1 MTLLRLSPDS
11 ERLRR
16 IAKAHAAGE
25 LSTPDYRRIRAEV
38 IERFGGD
45 TVADHGDDTEPRW
58 LERPAAP
65 APAIKTDPSRAVPEI
80 AHAMSRSRLW
90 WIVAIVSV
98 IAVAVGSATAWGST
112 IAPVKQRDP
121 NPATSTR
128 FPVDHLAVRNFV
140 AYPELGITADAI
152 DALLAGALKDLAEA
166 SRPGPSGFTPAE
178 LEEIGML
185 LKSTGAQQGQPL
197 TARDAAQLS
206 ALVASQKARRGAS
219 VVELEQVAAKLTAF
233 YRAHGLPLATA
244 YLPAQDVVDADVYFE
259 VLPGTLGDVR
269 VNGESKVAAKLLT
282 SAFADQQGQPVRRD
296 RVESAMYLIN
306 DLPGLDAQAN
316 FVAGDAVGATDLN
329 LAARNERSWG
339 AQVRVDNDGDD
350 HTGSERVFVDG
361 SWFDPTGHGDALTAG
376 MLATRNPEN
385 SYYGYLGYDAPL
397 QGLRTHLHT
406 RLSRDEFDYSDGT
419 TELSGTADTAELGL
433 TEILARSRTRSIALD
448 AGLNFQKLQLDQNA
462 AAGSLTDQKL
472 WFFEAGASADRV
484 FDLPRISMNGHVGVD
499 AGSFDSGRAEGQSSP
514 FYRLRVDGS
523 AWRLMSSPGASMAQT
538 LRLVVVGQVASTAM
552 PGTLQLGLGGPGR
565 VLAYDRSTASVDD
578 GIYVGLDY
586 RVSPAGGR
594 AGDFLVFA
602 DGAYGEIKRE
612 FAGDVSVGLSSVG
625 IGWDLP
631 IGTWFGVDNPRR
643 FDAQLRFSV
652 PVADKGSQDWINNDG
667 VTLYWMLR
675 YVP

>member
-45 TVADHGDDTEPRW
+45 TAPDHGDDTEPRW

-65 APAIKTDPSRAVPEI
+65 TPAIKTDPSRAVPEI
-80 AHAMSRSRLW
+80 ARAMSRSRMW
-90 WIVAIVSV
+90 WIVIVASA
-98 IAVAVGSATAWGST
+98 IAVVLGSATAWGST

-121 NPATSTR
+121 NPATSNR

-140 AYPELGITADAI
+140 AYPDLGITADAI
-152 DALLAGALKDLAEA
+152 DALLDAALKDLAEA

-244 YLPAQDVVDADVYFE
+244 YLPSQEVVDADVYFE
-259 VLPGTLGDVR
+259 VLPGTLEGVR

-316 FVAGDAVGATDLN
+316 FVAGEAVGATDLN
-329 LAARNERSWG
+329 LVARNERNWG
-339 AQVRVDNDGDD
+339 AQVRMDNDGDD
-350 HTGSERVFVDG
+350 HTGTERVFVDA

-385 SYYGYLGYDAPL
+385 SYYGYLGYDTPF
-397 QGLRTHLHT
+397 QGLRTHLRT
-406 RLSRDEFDYSDGT
+406 RLSRDEFDYSDGS
-419 TELSGTADTAELGL
+419 TELTGTADTAELGL

-448 AGLNFQKLQLDQNA
+448 AGLNFQKLQLDQNG

-538 LRLVVVGQVASTAM
+538 LRMVVVGQVASTAM

-586 RVSPAGGR
+586 RVTPGSGR
-594 AGDFLVFA
+594 AGDFLLFT
-602 DGAYGEIKRE
+602 DGAYGEVKRE
-612 FAGDVSVGLSSVG
+612 FADDVSVGLASVG

-631 IGTWFGVDNPRR
+631 VGTWFGAADPSR

-652 PVADKGSQDWINNDG
+652 PVADKGSQDWINDDG